1 MLSVTILISVRRRLH
16 VQALSAERSSLHPSR
31 YKGIIQLLSIMAW
44 SLVCPA
50 SRGIGFQLTRH
61 LLRTTKIP
69 VIATARKD
77 VTGVKKSILED
88 LPDVDPKR
96 LEVLEV
102 DVTSIF
108 HPLSNFIPG
117 PKKSFMV

>member
-1 MLSVTILISVRRRLH
+1 
-16 VQALSAERSSLHPSR
+16 
-31 YKGIIQLLSIMAW
+31 MAW